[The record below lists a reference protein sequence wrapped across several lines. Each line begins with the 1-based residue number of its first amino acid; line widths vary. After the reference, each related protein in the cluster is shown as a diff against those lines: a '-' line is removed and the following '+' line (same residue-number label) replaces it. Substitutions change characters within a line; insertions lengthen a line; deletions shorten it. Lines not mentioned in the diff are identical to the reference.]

1 MALRSLYVR
10 GVWTA
15 DRAALAVIAAIMP
28 PLILVLY
35 EQGTALVF
43 GLGIAL
49 GVSFFWQIVFAWSR
63 GSPLGWDWVASA
75 AAFIVLTP
83 ATTPLWQIGLAVT
96 FGIVV
101 GEQIFG
107 GRGRGFLSPAA
118 VALAFLFFSFP
129 AAASVTA
136 YGPIVLATLPGTLL
150 LIFLG
155 LISWRVL
162 LAAFAGIAIAGILTG
177 IDAPLAQ
184 LGSGGFVFGLVF
196 LGCDPVSAA
205 ATNAGRILYGFLIG
219 VLTVIFGGAE
229 VSAIVFAILLASIFA
244 PMIDY
249 IVVWLHAYR
258 RRHSFG

>member
-1 MALRSLYVR
+1 
-10 GVWTA
+10 
-15 DRAALAVIAAIMP
+15 
-28 PLILVLY
+28 
-35 EQGTALVF
+35 
-43 GLGIAL
+43 
-49 GVSFFWQIVFAWSR
+49 
-63 GSPLGWDWVASA
+63 
-75 AAFIVLTP
+75 
-83 ATTPLWQIGLAVT
+83 
-96 FGIVV
+96 
-101 GEQIFG
+101 
-107 GRGRGFLSPAA
+107 
-118 VALAFLFFSFP
+118 
-129 AAASVTA
+129 
-136 YGPIVLATLPGTLL
+136 PIVLATLPGTFL